1 MCEVLTV
8 GETMVA
14 LSPKKV
20 GKLAYASG
28 LTMAAAGAESN
39 TAIGLQKFGHSVKFI
54 SRFGADGFGDFLL
67 RMLNAEGI
75 NTRHILTDQWHPT
88 GLMVKE
94 RKRGDT
100 AVYYY
105 RKNSA
110 ASCMNIAD
118 IPDSCIADVKL
129 VHITGIT
136 PVLSDSCEGMICSLI
151 EKAQFYQKQISFDPN
166 IRRKLWGEKD
176 YVPLLRK
183 FIEQSAY
190 VLLGREEAEQ
200 LYVTSKKEKLR
211 KYLLENTRT
220 VVVALKDG
228 GAGTTVLSKNS
239 EVFIPPYPCNPIET
253 VGAGD
258 AFNAGFL
265 SGILEGKTLEIC
277 GQMGAVAGA
286 CATECNGD
294 YEGVPDREELEKML
308 SGEKM
313 IYR

>member
-1 MCEVLTV
+1 MCEVLTA

-14 LSPKKV
+14 LSPEKA
-20 GKLAYASG
+20 GRLAYASG
-28 LTMAAAGAESN
+28 LMMAAAGAESN
-39 TAIGLQKFGHSVKFI
+39 TAIGLRKFGHPVNFI
-54 SRFGADGFGDFLL
+54 SRFGADGFGEFLL
-67 RMLNAEGI
+67 RMLNAEGV
-75 NTRHILTDQWHPT
+75 NTQNVLMDQRHPT

-94 RKRGDT
+94 RKREDT

-110 ASCMNIAD
+110 ASHMNIAD
-118 IPDSCIADVKL
+118 IPEPCITEVKL

-136 PVLSDSCEGMICSLI
+136 PVLSDSCEEMICSLV

-176 YVPLLRK
+176 YAPLLRK
-183 FIEQSAY
+183 LMKQSTY
-190 VLLGREEAEQ
+190 VLLGREEAEI
-200 LYVTSKKEKLR
+200 LYGTSERGKLK
-211 KYLLENTRT
+211 KYLLENTKT
-220 VVVALKDG
+220 LAVVLKDG
-228 GAGTTVLSKNS
+228 SNGAMIIDKDC
-239 EVFIPPYPCNPIET
+239 EVFIPPYPCKTIET

-265 SGILEGKTLEIC
+265 SGILEEKELKLC
-277 GQMGAVAGA
+277 GRMGAVAGA

-294 YEGVPDREELEKML
+294 YEGVPNREELEKIL